1 MMTIVNGIDSWMCWR
16 ESNKQ
21 KRNYLE
27 WFMTRSDLLAGH
39 RRASVNWI
47 VSQWLHMEF
56 FSHTVKIESES
67 SSKTTASIHHLMQV
81 ASSKFNLRVKANTDT
96 DSSRMLTSRYCSF
109 VVTIQGCFSNYVW
122 MMHRWWSWIV
132 TSGKKWG
139 DSRTGSD
146 HLVDLYWT
154 YSYWL
159 FNWSSTLSSSFGEV
173 IRKNLSRTLILFNF
187 LFYPPISFLLYR
199 SKLSA

>member
-1 MMTIVNGIDSWMCWR
+1 MESILECVEEKVTNKNEIIWNDLWHEVIYWPVTEEQVSIDFS
-16 ESNKQ
+16 S
-21 KRNYLE
+21 L
-27 WFMTRSDLLAGH
+27 SA
-39 RRASVNWI
+39 
-47 VSQWLHMEF
+47 SQWLHMEF

-173 IRKNLSRTLILFNF
+173 IRKKKLSRTLILFNF